1 MTGQKFPKGTRGVKL
16 SRLRQIVRTPL
27 YCVLTAI
34 VLSLGLGAC
43 TEQHVSQLPKW
54 AQGDRRPAQTSQ
66 QSQSRAPSAGGI
78 QRPYPVQPRA
88 QPNYAGQ
95 PQYRPQRVRRPI
107 YGPSGVPL
115 QRPPLQSG
123 RVAAPPDSEASA
135 PLPADGA
142 DSVGVS
148 ETTVPAAPN
157 QVSANPETSLAPLDE
172 ERFEAPPAP
181 PINPGIPR
189 VALLLPL
196 SGPQAKLGQAMLNAA
211 QLALFHFADKQFE
224 LLPQDT
230 QGTPEGAADAAALAI
245 GDGASL
251 ILGPLFAGSAN
262 AVAPAARAAG
272 VKVIAFS
279 NDSTVAGDG
288 IFTMGFRPSEQ
299 VERVVKYALDRGLN
313 RFAVLAPDNDYGATV
328 ADAMNQMVQSFGGEV
343 TDQAF
348 YDPYAADFAPTI
360 RQLAN
365 YDERRQTLLDQ
376 RKLLE
381 ERDDEVAQQALKRLE
396 NLQTLGDVHFDALLI
411 GDGGKR
417 LQSIAALLPYYDID
431 PKKIRMLGTGQ
442 WDVPGIGAE
451 PALLNAW
458 YAASDPA
465 GRATFARQ
473 YKEIYGMMPPR
484 LATLAYDAAAL
495 AAVFAQSAG
504 PAESGGKGIGDEG
517 RFDISEIMAP
527 QGFAGRDGIFR
538 FTPEGVAER
547 GLSIHSI
554 RRRGTKIIHPAPTSF
569 DSVTETPIN

>member
-1 MTGQKFPKGTRGVKL
+1 MTPSSISGIRGKLNFRAGQSGNSPLCPGWSSS
-16 SRLRQIVRTPL
+16 SRYFVVP
-27 YCVLTAI
+27 VLVIFVMALAT
-34 VLSLGLGAC
+34 C
-43 TEQHVSQLPKW
+43 TEKHVSQFPGLPH
-54 AQGDRRPAQTSQ
+54 GDRLQRGVPQQGQAQ
-66 QSQSRAPSAGGI
+66 QSG
-78 QRPYPVQPRA
+78 QPRL
-88 QPNYAGQ
+88 QPRM
-95 PQYRPQRVRRPI
+95 PPQRVWRPI

-115 QRPPLQSG
+115 QSG
-123 RVAAPPDSEASA
+123 RVTAPMVATPASA
-135 PLPADGA
+135 GEAEQTGSLTSSADHSPAGA
-142 DSVGVS
+142 
-148 ETTVPAAPN
+148 ETESPTAP
-157 QVSANPETSLAPLDE
+157 VAGLAPLNE
-172 ERFEAPPAP
+172 ERFEAPAVP

-196 SGPQAKLGQAMLNAA
+196 TGPQAKLGQAMLNAA

-251 ILGPLFAGSAN
+251 ILGPLFAGSVN

-272 VKVIAFS
+272 VRVIAFS
-279 NDSTVAGDG
+279 NDATVAGDG

-299 VERVVKYALDRGLN
+299 VQRVVRYAMDRGLK

-328 ADAMNQMVQSFGGEV
+328 AAAMNDTVLSLGGEV

-348 YDPYAADFAPTI
+348 YDPYAEDFAPTV
-360 RQLAN
+360 RRLAN

-381 ERDDEVAQQALKRLE
+381 EREDEVAQEALKRLE
-396 NLQTLGDVHFDALLI
+396 NLQTMGALHFDALLI

-451 PALLNAW
+451 PALQNAW
-458 YAASDPA
+458 FAAPDPA
-465 GRATFARQ
+465 GRSTFTRQ
-473 YKEIYGMMPPR
+473 YKEIYGKIPAR

-495 AAVFAQSAG
+495 AAVFSQSDGEAG
-504 PAESGGKGIGDEG
+504 GG

-538 FTPEGVAER
+538 FTAEGVAER
-547 GLSIHSI
+547 GLSIHSM
-554 RRRGTKIIHPAPTSF
+554 RRRITKIIHPAPSSF
-569 DSVTETPIN
+569 EVVTETPIN